1 MENYLEEQRR
11 QAEESGKTLTS
22 ITFKL
27 DSMIDEGERVEEVI
41 LPELDIPATV
51 SGTMTGDVTITAA
64 GSTDKVTITNSNKDE
79 ENLAN
84 LTITL
89 PESTVD
95 LNGKFD
101 TVVASV
107 SDNTLNIKSSTR
119 IKNLTL
125 KKGNAIVADGLVS
138 RCVENYT
145 LEGDST
151 IGPKTENNPIKSSS
165 FSTAQVVNLNS
176 DLSLTTISFGI
187 AAAGNYIWN
196 LCDHELDLGRAGY
209 PGILIRGPYAV
220 VNVYGPGTIYNKNN
234 QNTTMISGGSTL
246 NVYGGTWMT
255 DGAAALYAENG
266 TINVYGGEFK
276 TTAED
281 KSFICN
287 CLDAHYLDGTAKIN
301 IYGGKF
307 YGFNPAA
314 STSEQTE
321 EPISFVAPGYKSVE
335 VEEGIWEV
343 VKDE

>member
-1 MENYLEEQRR
+1 
-11 QAEESGKTLTS
+11 
-22 ITFKL
+22 
-27 DSMIDEGERVEEVI
+27 MIGEGDRIGEVI
-41 LPELDIPATV
+41 LPELDIPATIT
-51 SGTMTGDVTITAA
+51 GTMTDDITVTAA
-64 GSTDKVTITNSNKDE
+64 GTTNKVTITNSNKDE

-84 LTITL
+84 LTINL

-95 LNGKFD
+95 LNGKFN

-107 SDNTLNIKSSTR
+107 SDETLNIKSSTR

-151 IGPKTENNPIKSSS
+151 IKPKTENNPTKASS

-176 DLSLTTISFGI
+176 DLSLTAISFGI
-187 AAAGNYIWN
+187 AASGNYIWN
-196 LCDHELDLGRAGY
+196 LNNHELDLGRDEF
-209 PGILIRGPYAV
+209 PGILIRGSNAV
-220 VNVYGPGTIYNKNN
+220 VNVYGPGIIYNKNN

-246 NVYGGTWMT
+246 NVYGGIWMT
-255 DGAAALYAENG
+255 DGAAALYVESG

-276 TTAED
+276 TTRED
-281 KSFICN
+281 KSYICN
-287 CLDAHYLDGTAKIN
+287 CLDTHYLDGSAKIN

-321 EPISFVAPGYKSVE
+321 EPISFVASGYKSVE
-335 VEEGIWEV
+335 IEEGVWEV
-343 VKDE
+343 VRDEN